1 MKRLKKA
8 TAKAV
13 ETKSLAETDFFDF
26 KYCAPS
32 DIYIFNLATS
42 GRLLDSGIGPG
53 VTILSGMSKTYKTVA
68 GINYVKAFLDKFQEA
83 VCVFYDS
90 EFGGP
95 GYWDMVGV
103 DMNRVVHIG
112 IRNIEELEFDI
123 AKKLHELQD
132 GDKVIFFVDSLGM
145 LASKKEALDALAE
158 NGAADMTRAKE
169 LKSFFRQNTPTMNDY
184 HMPMVAINNNYA
196 TMDKY
201 NPETMGGG
209 GGILLAANTVL
220 FFAKFKF
227 KDANAKENAV
237 GTELAGHVF
246 RMTVNKSRFI
256 KEGTKLHFRVL
267 YGQNRPNK
275 YSGLYELATVTGDI
289 YSPSKG
295 WRAARVVDEDGR
307 VLPKEK
313 HPKFRENDVHTNAEF
328 WEETMFKKT
337 NFIRNAE
344 ARVSL
349 HYELK
354 PGELDLSD
362 DNAVRQAELENYGEL
377 EEVSHDPETGE
388 ILED

>member
-1 MKRLKKA
+1 
-8 TAKAV
+8 
-13 ETKSLAETDFFDF
+13 
-26 KYCAPS
+26 
-32 DIYIFNLATS
+32 
-42 GRLLDSGIGPG
+42 
-53 VTILSGMSKTYKTVA
+53 
-68 GINYVKAFLDKFQEA
+68 
-83 VCVFYDS
+83 
-90 EFGGP
+90 
-95 GYWDMVGV
+95 
-103 DMNRVVHIG
+103 
-112 IRNIEELEFDI
+112 
-123 AKKLHELQD
+123 
-132 GDKVIFFVDSLGM
+132 
-145 LASKKEALDALAE
+145 
-158 NGAADMTRAKE
+158 MTRAKE